1 MTETDVRRH
10 LGVLMTATLDRY
22 TNLNAVRDWVNATY
36 PAVELY
42 LEDVWNDH
50 AAGETHF
57 EYILRSRQTLEETP
71 VLAVDVY
78 LNHQDA
84 KGVWHLGD
92 YVESREL
99 VPVVETVTAFLTC
112 HGCFE
117 MKAP

>member
-10 LGVLMTATLDRY
+10 LDALITATEDRY
-22 TNLNAVRDWVNATY
+22 TNFNAVRDWVNATF
-36 PAVELY
+36 PTVELY
-42 LEDVWNDH
+42 LEDVWNEH
-50 AAGETHF
+50 VEGETHF

-78 LNHQDA
+78 QNHRDG

-99 VPVVETVTAFLTC
+99 VPIAETVTAFLEI
-112 HGCFE
+112 HL
-117 MKAP
+117 